1 MEPLAREGEVLI
13 SKALRFHP
21 EVDGVC
27 FVFAE
32 EKRPLKKAVAKLT
45 GGHRIECYSVRLKGA

>member
-1 MEPLAREGEVLI
+1 MLI